1 MNCTICGAIVPDG
14 QTNCPMCGAPIQ
26 ADKPADNVQPQ
37 QSVNAQMGYQQPT
50 GQPAQPQ
57 MGYQQPMGQPVQPQ
71 MGYQQPMGQP
81 VQPQMGYQQPIGQPA
96 QPQMGYQQPMGQPVQ
111 PQMGYQQPM
120 GGYYQPQSGG
130 MNAFINNL
138 KGDYMM
144 IARLAGAFLLLIAP
158 LFHWFSFKLK
168 YDGSTE
174 KQTANMFKLAGDG
187 GVGVYGFFAAMFILL
202 GLVLI
207 AWEIADYIPA
217 LANIKEK
224 MKVVPYV
231 DLIIIAVAL
240 LFVILAA
247 TNGMKGNMKDAKDS
261 IKLIKEWSDG
271 VKGHCNH
278 GVGPIIGF
286 IAVIA
291 AAAPR
296 VLDKLGIK
304 IGNK

>member
-1 MNCTICGAIVPDG
+1 
-14 QTNCPMCGAPIQ
+14 
-26 ADKPADNVQPQ
+26 
-37 QSVNAQMGYQQPT
+37 
-50 GQPAQPQ
+50 
-57 MGYQQPMGQPVQPQ
+57 MGQPV
-71 MGYQQPMGQP
+71 
-81 VQPQMGYQQPIGQPA
+81 

-144 IARLAGAFLLLIAP
+144 IVRLAGAFLLLIAP
-158 LFHWFSFKLK
+158 FFHWFSLK
-168 YDGSTE
+168 IKDDESTE
-174 KQTANMFKLAGDG
+174 KTAANMFKLAGDECDI
-187 GVGVYGFFAAMFILL
+187 GVYGFFAAMFILL

-207 AWEIADYIPA
+207 AWEVADYIPK
-217 LANIKEK
+217 LANIKGK
-224 MKVVPYV
+224 MKVVPNI
-231 DLIIIAVAL
+231 DLIIVAVAL

-247 TNGMKGNMKDAKDS
+247 TNGMEGNMKEAKDS
-261 IKLIKEWSDG
+261 IKMIKQWSDG

>member
-37 QSVNAQMGYQQPT
+37 QSVNAQMGYQQPI

-57 MGYQQPMGQPVQPQ
+57 MGYQQPMGQPAQPQ

-81 VQPQMGYQQPIGQPA
+81 A
-96 QPQMGYQQPMGQPVQ
+96 QPQMGYQQSMGQPVQ

-174 KQTANMFKLAGDG
+174 KHTANMFKLAGDG
-187 GVGVYGFFAAMFILL
+187 GIGVYGFFAAMFILL

>member
-1 MNCTICGAIVPDG
+1 MNCTMCGAIIPTG
-14 QTNCPMCGAPIQ
+14 QTNCPMCGAPVQ
-26 ADKPADNVQPQ
+26 AEQPADN
-37 QSVNAQMGYQQPT
+37 A
-50 GQPAQPQ
+50 
-57 MGYQQPMGQPVQPQ
+57 QPVQPQ

-81 VQPQMGYQQPIGQPA
+81 V

-144 IARLAGAFLLLIAP
+144 IARLVGAFLLLIAP
-158 LFHWFSFKLK
+158 FFHWFSFKLK

-174 KQTANMFKLAGDG
+174 KHTANMFKLAGDG
-187 GVGVYGFFAAMFILL
+187 GIGVYGFFAVMFILL

-207 AWEIADYIPA
+207 AWEIADYIPV

-224 MKVVPYV
+224 IKVVPYV

-240 LFVILAA
+240 IFVILAA
-247 TNGMKGNMKDAKDS
+247 TNGMKGNLKDAKDS
-261 IKLIKEWSDG
+261 IKMIKQWSDG

>member
-37 QSVNAQMGYQQPT
+37 QSVNAQMGYQQP
-50 GQPAQPQ
+50 
-57 MGYQQPMGQPVQPQ
+57 M
-71 MGYQQPMGQP
+71 
-81 VQPQMGYQQPIGQPA
+81 GQPA

-174 KQTANMFKLAGDG
+174 KHTANMFRLAGEGDIG
-187 GVGVYGFFAAMFILL
+187 IYGFFAAMMILL
-202 GLVLI
+202 GLILI
-207 AWEIADYIPA
+207 AWEVADYIPV
-217 LANIKEK
+217 LANIKSK
-224 MKVVPYV
+224 MQIVPYV
-231 DLIIIAVAL
+231 DFIIIALAL

-247 TNGMKGNMKDAKDS
+247 TNGMDGSMKDLKESVKWAKKYEDS
-261 IKLIKEWSDG
+261 
-271 VKGHCNH
+271 VRGHCNH

>member
-37 QSVNAQMGYQQPT
+37 QSVNAQMGYQQPI

-57 MGYQQPMGQPVQPQ
+57 MGYQQPMGQPV
-71 MGYQQPMGQP
+71 
-81 VQPQMGYQQPIGQPA
+81 

-174 KQTANMFKLAGDG
+174 KHTANMFRLAGEGDIG
-187 GVGVYGFFAAMFILL
+187 IYGFFAAMMILL
-202 GLVLI
+202 GLILI
-207 AWEIADYIPA
+207 AWEVADYIPV
-217 LANIKEK
+217 LANIKSK
-224 MKVVPYV
+224 MQIVPYV
-231 DLIIIAVAL
+231 DFIIIALAL

-247 TNGMKGNMKDAKDS
+247 TNGMDGSMKDLKESVKWAKKYEDS
-261 IKLIKEWSDG
+261 
-271 VKGHCNH
+271 VRGHCNH

>member
-1 MNCTICGAIVPDG
+1 
-14 QTNCPMCGAPIQ
+14 
-26 ADKPADNVQPQ
+26 
-37 QSVNAQMGYQQPT
+37 
-50 GQPAQPQ
+50 
-57 MGYQQPMGQPVQPQ
+57 
-71 MGYQQPMGQP
+71 
-81 VQPQMGYQQPIGQPA
+81 
-96 QPQMGYQQPMGQPVQ
+96 
-111 PQMGYQQPM
+111 M

-174 KQTANMFKLAGDG
+174 KHTANMFRLAGEGDIG
-187 GVGVYGFFAAMFILL
+187 IYGFFAAMMILL
-202 GLVLI
+202 GLILI
-207 AWEIADYIPA
+207 AWEVADYIPV
-217 LANIKEK
+217 LANIKSK
-224 MKVVPYV
+224 MQIVPYV
-231 DLIIIAVAL
+231 DFIIIALAL

-247 TNGMKGNMKDAKDS
+247 TNGMDGSMKDLKESVKWAKKYEDS
-261 IKLIKEWSDG
+261 
-271 VKGHCNH
+271 VRGHCNH

>member
-37 QSVNAQMGYQQPT
+37 QSVNAQMGYQQPI

-57 MGYQQPMGQPVQPQ
+57 MGYQQPMGQPAQPQ

-81 VQPQMGYQQPIGQPA
+81 AQPQMGYQQPMGQPA
-96 QPQMGYQQPMGQPVQ
+96 QPQMGYQQSMGQPVQ

-174 KQTANMFKLAGDG
+174 KHTANMFKLAGDG
-187 GVGVYGFFAAMFILL
+187 GIGVYGFFAAMFILL

-261 IKLIKEWSDG
+261 IKLIKEWGDG

>member
-37 QSVNAQMGYQQPT
+37 QSVNAQMGYQQPI

-71 MGYQQPMGQP
+71 MGYQQPM
-81 VQPQMGYQQPIGQPA
+81 GQPA

-174 KQTANMFKLAGDG
+174 KHTANMFKLAGDG
-187 GVGVYGFFAAMFILL
+187 GIGAYGFFAAMFILL

-261 IKLIKEWSDG
+261 IKLIKEWGDG

>member
-1 MNCTICGAIVPDG
+1 MNCTMCGAIIPTG
-14 QTNCPMCGAPIQ
+14 QTNCPMCGAPVQ
-26 ADKPADNVQPQ
+26 AEQPADN
-37 QSVNAQMGYQQPT
+37 
-50 GQPAQPQ
+50 AQP
-57 MGYQQPMGQPVQPQ
+57 V
-71 MGYQQPMGQP
+71 
-81 VQPQMGYQQPIGQPA
+81 

-144 IARLAGAFLLLIAP
+144 IARLVGAFLLLIAP
-158 LFHWFSFKLK
+158 FFHWFSFKLK

-174 KQTANMFKLAGDG
+174 KHTANMFKLAGDG
-187 GVGVYGFFAAMFILL
+187 GIGVYGFFAVMFILL

-207 AWEIADYIPA
+207 AWEIADYIPV

-224 MKVVPYV
+224 IKVVPYV

-240 LFVILAA
+240 IFVLAA
-247 TNGMKGNMKDAKDS
+247 TNGMKGNLKDAKDS
-261 IKLIKEWSDG
+261 IKMIKQWSDG

>member
-1 MNCTICGAIVPDG
+1 MNCTMCGAIIPTG
-14 QTNCPMCGAPIQ
+14 QTNCPMCGAPVQ
-26 ADKPADNVQPQ
+26 AEQPADNAQPVQP
-37 QSVNAQMGYQQPT
+37 QMGYQQPA
-50 GQPAQPQ
+50 GQPVQPQ

-81 VQPQMGYQQPIGQPA
+81 VQPQMGYQQPMGQPV

-111 PQMGYQQPM
+111 PQQPM

-144 IARLAGAFLLLIAP
+144 IARLVGAFLLLIAP
-158 LFHWFSFKLK
+158 FFHWFSFKLK

-174 KQTANMFKLAGDG
+174 KHTANMFKLAGDG
-187 GVGVYGFFAAMFILL
+187 GIGVYGFFAVMFILL

-207 AWEIADYIPA
+207 AWEIADYIPV

-224 MKVVPYV
+224 IKVVPYV

-240 LFVILAA
+240 IFVILAA
-247 TNGMKGNMKDAKDS
+247 TNGMKGNLKDAKDS
-261 IKLIKEWSDG
+261 IKMIKQWSDG